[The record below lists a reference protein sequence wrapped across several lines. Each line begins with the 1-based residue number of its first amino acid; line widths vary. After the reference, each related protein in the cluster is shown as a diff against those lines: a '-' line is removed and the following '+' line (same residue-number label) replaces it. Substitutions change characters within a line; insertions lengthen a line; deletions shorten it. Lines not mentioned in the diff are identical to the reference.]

1 MVWILIPRAV
11 PWAGSQQAL
20 SLHTLATCKLMATL
34 CRSRGIKFI
43 RLRLTRD
50 FYVPLQQIFS
60 THDYCTYSKHQ

>member
-1 MVWILIPRAV
+1 MESLAGFGDGVHPLFPRV
-11 PWAGSQQAL
+11 LPWAGSQQAF

-50 FYVPLQQIFS
+50 FYVLLQQIFNS
-60 THDYCTYSKHQ
+60 